1 MKNDRDETR
10 ISEALRLLRHDV
22 KVPPFDPAREQA
34 LLAAFDEHWAR
45 AHAGGRWRESPRV
58 ASVGRRAW
66 LTAAAASIVVA
77 VTLDWLVV
85 KNAPGSGTRPDAIV
99 DVTDFVPWPGAQAW
113 PPFESGELMRVDL
126 PVSALPALGLWPP
139 PSAASIVQADVVVG
153 QDGFARAVRLVQ

>member
-10 ISEALRLLRHDV
+10 ISEALRLLHDV
-22 KVPPFDPAREQA
+22 EVPPLDPGREQA
-34 LLAAFDEHWAR
+34 LLAAFDGHWAR
-45 AHAGGRWRESPRV
+45 RRTRGSWPKSPRV

-66 LTAAAASIVVA
+66 MTAAAASIVIA

-85 KNAPGSGTRPDAIV
+85 KNAPGSRAKPDAIV
-99 DVTDFVPWPGAQAW
+99 ELADFVPWPGSQAW

-126 PVSALPALGLWPP
+126 PVSALPGLGLWPP
-139 PSAASIVQADVVVG
+139 SSAGSVVEADIVVG